1 MANLFGAILTGF
13 NADQDCARSLSY
25 QMYDKYKIPVKLI
38 EPSAGRIV
46 ILEVTEPNDCIAQ
59 MYMKQLTTYANGL
72 KQFGADWTVEGKT
85 IQIIFAD
92 GDMAENARQTWRKV
106 T

>member
-1 MANLFGAILTGF
+1 MGDFFKAFLTGF
-13 NADQDCARSLSY
+13 NAGRDRARSKLY
-25 QMYDKYKIPVKLI
+25 RRQDKPKIPVKLI

-46 ILEVTEPNDCIAQ
+46 RLEVTEQNDRIAQ
-59 MYMKQLTTYANGL
+59 MYMDQLITYAKCL

-92 GDMAENARQTWRKV
+92 DDMAENVRQTWRK
-106 T
+106 

>member
-1 MANLFGAILTGF
+1 MGVFFKAFLTGF
-13 NADQDCARSLSY
+13 NAGRDRARSESY
-25 QMYDKYKIPVKLI
+25 RRQDKPKIPVKLI

-46 ILEVTEPNDCIAQ
+46 RLEVTEQNDRIAQ
-59 MYMKQLTTYANGL
+59 MYMDQLTTYAEGL

-92 GDMAENARQTWRKV
+92 GDMAENARQTWKK
-106 T
+106 